1 MRIFQYFSLKRIK
14 AKDLRIVKLQNN
26 RQKISVINWYLL
38 AFMAFFIPTHALAL
52 PQVYQDNLPTIE
64 AHAFNVQVISRSNS
78 NYTYLFSD
86 PNHIQPKVGRVLM
99 IKKNDAP
106 GMIVRVLKL
115 YPNEHLIAAKKIK
128 TYGSVENFENK
139 EFLVAIEKI
148 MDSIPSAVTL
158 ADEEDLQEL
167 EDENDLEHS
176 TTPSG
181 PPSGSSALT
190 SSLTQSNLTPK
201 PTGSGKNINH
211 PHLPLDP
218 ESSDS
223 DEEAVDTVQDR
234 SSLVIQEIRTLDQ
247 LQHWLTVG
255 FGIFKTYNPNNQVT
269 YLTSGNV
276 RYGITLQRRFL
287 INRPNI
293 QDSVVLEGSLYFFK
307 AINYAVLGD
316 AYSVIGASPTLRYNV
331 NFGQKFGVFAFT
343 GLLKNYITS
352 TNNPQPS
359 ATQLLSRSSLALGL
373 GIFLQLGPSWYTRL
387 DIGIE
392 ALSANLVLR
401 F

>member
-1 MRIFQYFSLKRIK
+1 MRIK
-14 AKDLRIVKLQNN
+14 AKDKSLVKSHNN
-26 RQKISVINWYLL
+26 RQKISVISFNLL
-38 AFMAFFIPTHALAL
+38 ALATLFFEASALAL
-52 PQVYQDNLPTIE
+52 PQIYQDNLPTIE

-86 PNHIQPKVGRVLM
+86 LNHIQPKVGRVLM
-99 IKKNDAP
+99 IKKNDTP

-139 EFLVAIEKI
+139 EFLIAIEKI

-167 EDENDLEHS
+167 EEENNLEHS
-176 TTPSG
+176 TAPLGTPSG
-181 PPSGSSALT
+181 TSGLT
-190 SSLTQSNLTPK
+190 SSLAQSNLTPS
-201 PTGSGKNINH
+201 PIGGGKIV
-211 PHLPLDP
+211 PHVRLPID
-218 ESSDS
+218 SDS
-223 DEEAVDTVQDR
+223 NESEDEAVDTIQDR

-255 FGIFKTYNPNNQVT
+255 FGIFRTYNPNKQVT
-269 YLTSGNV
+269 YLTYGNV
-276 RYGITLQRRFL
+276 RYGITVQKRFL
-287 INRPNI
+287 ISRPMI

-331 NFGQKFGVFAFT
+331 QFGQKFGIFAFT

-352 TNNPQPS
+352 TNNPQAS
-359 ATQLLSRSSLALGL
+359 ATQLLSKSSLALGL
-373 GIFLQLGPSWYTRL
+373 GIFLQLGPNWYTRL